1 MFRFGRFLDSKA
13 QHELMLNTPMTKLV
27 AAKAA
32 PTVISQLIS
41 IIYNTAD
48 TYFVSR
54 IGNSASAGVGV
65 VFSIMTIIQALGFGI
80 GMGASSLI
88 SRSLGAERE
97 QDAYRYGSS
106 AFFCAVL
113 IGFILMALGLSCLD
127 GLLVVLGASETMLPH
142 AAQYAKYI
150 LIGAPI
156 MCSTF
161 VLNNILRS
169 EGEAAMA
176 MYGMCFGGIL
186 NMVLDPIFIFRLNMG
201 TGGAALATIVS
212 QAASFLVLLSMFLRG
227 RSIVCLS
234 YRWVSRDIRDYIAIC
249 KTGMPTIFRQGMA
262 SIASALLNI
271 NARVY
276 GDAAVAAITI
286 ANKVYMLV
294 RQVMIGIGQG
304 FQPIAGY
311 NYGAGNNSR
320 VKEAFRVSCIIGTV
334 ICSAA
339 AVVIFFNR
347 SALIGWFRDDTDV
360 IRIGSAYLTYAC
372 AVMPFMAYSTFVNQ
386 LYQCLGF
393 SGKASFLASCRQG
406 VFFIPLVFILP
417 RLFGVNGIVA
427 VQPGADLCTF
437 LISIPFQIYFYKNIL
452 AEQHSQ

>member
-1 MFRFGRFLDSKA
+1 M
-13 QHELMLNTPMTKLV
+13 MLNTPMTKLV

-32 PTVISQLIS
+32 PSVIGQLIS

-80 GMGASSLI
+80 GMGASPLI
-88 SRSLGAERE
+88 SRSLGAKRE
-97 QDAYRYGSS
+97 EDAYKYGSS
-106 AFFCAVL
+106 AFACAAVV
-113 IGFILMALGLSCLD
+113 GFAIMGLGLPVLSKV
-127 GLLVVLGASETMLPH
+127 LVVLGASETMLPYSM
-142 AAQYAKYI
+142 AYAKYI

-176 MYGMCFGGIL
+176 TYGMSLGGIL
-186 NMVLDPIFIFRLNMG
+186 NMILDPIFIFGLQLG
-201 TGGAALATIVS
+201 TGGAALATIISQTVS
-212 QAASFLVLLSMFLRG
+212 FSILLSIFIRG
-227 RSIVCLS
+227 KSIVAIS
-234 YRWVSRDIRDYIAIC
+234 PHWVSRDVKDYLTIIQ
-249 KTGMPTIFRQGMA
+249 TGMPTMFRLGMA
-262 SIASALLNI
+262 SMASALLNI

-286 ANKVYMLV
+286 SNKVYMLV
-294 RQVMIGIGQG
+294 RQVMIGVGQG

-311 NYGAGNNSR
+311 NYGAGNKRR
-320 VKEAFRVSCIIGTV
+320 VREAFQVSCVMGTV
-334 ICSAA
+334 ICCTA
-339 AVVIFFNR
+339 AVAIYFNR
-347 SALIGWFRDDTDV
+347 GALIGWFRDDGDV

-393 SGKASFLASCRQG
+393 SGRASFLACCRQG
-406 VFFIPLVFILP
+406 VFFVPLVFTLP
-417 RLFGVNGIVA
+417 RFFGIDGIVA
-427 VQPGADLCTF
+427 VQPAADLCTF
-437 LISIPFQIYFYKNIL
+437 LISIPFQIYFYKKIL
-452 AEQHSQ
+452 NLREKREE